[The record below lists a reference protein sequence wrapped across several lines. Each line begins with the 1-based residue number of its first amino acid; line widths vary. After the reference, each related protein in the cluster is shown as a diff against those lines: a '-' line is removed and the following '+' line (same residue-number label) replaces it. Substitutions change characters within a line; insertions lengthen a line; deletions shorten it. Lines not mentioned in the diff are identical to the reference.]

1 MDRLTS
7 VFQEVFDLPDL
18 DIDSLSRSNFPAWD
32 SLAQVKLIIGIEE
45 EFDVR
50 LTLDQATSL
59 SSVADFRRFLDEKE
73 VA

>member
-7 VFQEVFDLPDL
+7 VFQEVFDEPDL
-18 DIDSLSRSNFPAWD
+18 DIDELSRTNFSAWD

-45 EFDVR
+45 EFNVR
-50 LTLDQATSL
+50 FTIDQATSL
-59 SSVADFRRFLDEKE
+59 SSVADLRRFLNEKE